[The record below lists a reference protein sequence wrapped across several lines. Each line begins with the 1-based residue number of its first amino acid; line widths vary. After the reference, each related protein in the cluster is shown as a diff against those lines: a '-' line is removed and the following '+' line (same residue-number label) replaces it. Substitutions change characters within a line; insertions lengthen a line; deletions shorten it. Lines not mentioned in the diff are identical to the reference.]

1 MNALHRLTSLVLWG
15 LVITLAGIVVGTG
28 ASLGQDLNHADIV
41 IAFPDGR
48 VETRCVLFEE
58 EEISGAELLRR
69 SGLSVVFSS
78 SGGFGEGVCRIDD
91 TGCSDP
97 GSCYCQCSGGDCAYW
112 AYFGLAEDEWRF
124 QNVGA
129 SQRMIRDG
137 DTDAWVWGAGGGPPP
152 VAELTAACRD
162 DEVTTLAPPTII
174 PSAAPLTTAAQPT
187 VSPTRAPLDDRLTR
201 VDPTATEPAQVAGK
215 AEDGT
220 EDAEAEEAVELE
232 VAQAAEDDGG
242 GAPVGLIA
250 FGAVAAALVVIAAG
264 LAIRRRA
271 IG

>member
-1 MNALHRLTSLVLWG
+1 MSALHRYASLALWG
-15 LVITLAGIVVGTG
+15 LVIVLAGIVVGTG
-28 ASLGQDLNHADIV
+28 ASSGQDLNHADLV

-48 VETRCVLFEE
+48 VETRCVQFEE

-69 SGLSVVFSS
+69 SGLSIVFSS

-97 GSCYCQCSGGDCAYW
+97 GSCFCQCSGGDCAYW
-112 AYFGLAEDEWRF
+112 VYFGLTEDEWRF
-124 QNVGA
+124 QNIGP
-129 SQRMIRDG
+129 SQRMIGDG

-162 DEVTTLAPPTII
+162 GAVTALATPTMI
-174 PSAAPLTTAAQPT
+174 PDAAMPTTAAQPT
-187 VSPTRAPLDDRLTR
+187 VPPTRAPLDDRPVVTR
-201 VDPTATEPAQVAGK
+201 VDPTATEPSQVVGEPVD
-215 AEDGT
+215 AEF
-220 EDAEAEEAVELE
+220 EDAVETEA
-232 VAQAAEDDGG
+232 AQAVEDDGG
-242 GAPVGLIA
+242 GAPVRLIA
-250 FGAVAAALVVIAAG
+250 FGAVAAALVVVAAG

>member
-15 LVITLAGIVVGTG
+15 LVITLAGIVAGTG
-28 ASLGQDLNHADIV
+28 ASSGQDLNHADIV

-69 SGLSVVFSS
+69 SGLSIVFSS
-78 SGGFGEGVCRIDD
+78 TAGFGEGVCRIDD

-97 GSCYCQCSGGDCAYW
+97 GSCFCQCSGGDCAYW

-124 QNVGA
+124 QNVGP

-152 VAELTAACRD
+152 LVELTAGCRD
-162 DEVTTLAPPTII
+162 DAVTTLAPPTIV
-174 PSAAPLTTAAQPT
+174 PSAATPTAAAQPT
-187 VSPTRAPLDDRLTR
+187 VSPTRAPLDDRPL
-201 VDPTATEPAQVAGK
+201 VSGLEPTATEPAQVVG
-215 AEDGT
+215 ET

-232 VAQAAEDDGG
+232 AAQAAEDNGG

-250 FGAVAAALVVIAAG
+250 FGAVAAGLVVIAAG
-264 LAIRRRA
+264 LAIRRREV
-271 IG
+271 G

>member
-15 LVITLAGIVVGTG
+15 LVITLAGIVAGTG
-28 ASLGQDLNHADIV
+28 ASSGQDLNHADIV

-69 SGLSVVFSS
+69 SGLSIVFSS
-78 SGGFGEGVCRIDD
+78 TAGFGEGVCRIDD

-97 GSCYCQCSGGDCAYW
+97 GSCFCQCSGGDCAYW

-124 QNVGA
+124 QNVGP

-152 VAELTAACRD
+152 LVELTAGCRD
-162 DEVTTLAPPTII
+162 DAVITLAPPTIV
-174 PSAAPLTTAAQPT
+174 PSAATRTTAAPPT
-187 VSPTRAPLDDRLTR
+187 VSPLDDGPWLAG

-215 AEDGT
+215 VEDGT

-232 VAQAAEDDGG
+232 AAQAAEDNGG

-250 FGAVAAALVVIAAG
+250 FGAVAAALVAVAAG

>member
-1 MNALHRLTSLVLWG
+1 MEPLHRLTSLVLWG
-15 LVITLAGIVVGTG
+15 LVIALAGIVAGTG
-28 ASLGQDLNHADIV
+28 ASSGQDLNHADLVIV
-41 IAFPDGR
+41 FPDGR

-112 AYFGLAEDEWRF
+112 AYFGLADGQWRF
-124 QNVGA
+124 QNVGP

-162 DEVTTLAPPTII
+162 DAVTTLAPPTIV
-174 PSAAPLTTAAQPT
+174 PSAATPTTAARPT

-201 VDPTATEPAQVAGK
+201 VDPTATEPAQVVG
-215 AEDGT
+215 EPD
-220 EDAEAEEAVELE
+220 DAEPTDVVES
-232 VAQAAEDDGG
+232 AQAMEDDGS

-264 LAIRRRA
+264 LAIRRRPNV
-271 IG
+271 

>member
-15 LVITLAGIVVGTG
+15 LVIALAGIVAGTG
-28 ASLGQDLNHADIV
+28 ASSGQDLNHADVV

-48 VETRCVLFEE
+48 VEKRCVLFEE
-58 EEISGAELLRR
+58 EEISGVELLRR
-69 SGLSVVFSS
+69 SGFSTVFSN

-97 GSCYCQCSGGDCAYW
+97 GSCFCQCGGGDCAYW

-124 QNVGA
+124 QNIGP

-152 VAELTAACRD
+152 VAEVTAACEDR
-162 DEVTTLAPPTII
+162 EATTVPVANNPPAPTAPPYATELPVVEGEPI
-174 PSAAPLTTAAQPT
+174 AA
-187 VSPTRAPLDDRLTR
+187 RADA
-201 VDPTATEPAQVAGK
+201 TATEPVQVIGAS
-215 AEDGT
+215 T
-220 EDAEAEEAVELE
+220 DAEAEEAVELE
-232 VAQAAEDDGG
+232 DDGD
-242 GAPVGLIA
+242 GAPVRLIA
-250 FGAVAAALVVIAAG
+250 FGAVAAALVVVAAG